1 MRLFARLVF
10 ACCLAA
16 SVVPAALAPDEA
28 PATAAQRVVSFSS
41 EEGLARPV
49 CSGANVDFAG
59 LANRFFATK
68 LVLVDA
74 KTTGA
79 DSRRD
84 DVVVNYQRTKVGQ
97 TGGAHISPLGA
108 CDAESDSVLVP
119 GGCILVQSR

>member
-49 CSGANVDFAG
+49 RSGAEVDFAG
-59 LANRFFATK
+59 LVNRFLATK
-68 LVLVDA
+68 LVLVND

-79 DSRRD
+79 DIHRD
-84 DVVVNYQRTKVGQ
+84 DVVVNYQRTEAGQ

-108 CDAESDSVLVP
+108 CDAESDSVLVLD
-119 GGCILVQSR
+119 GCILVQSR